1 MRVADACVFRP
12 PDHAAMDKP
21 RRLDL
26 NHVLAASRLARG
38 HLLVIALAAA
48 TTIACAAL
56 VAA

>member
-1 MRVADACVFRP
+1 MRLAKPFLPSR
-12 PDHAAMDKP
+12 AAMDKR

-26 NHVLAASRLARG
+26 RHVL
-38 HLLVIALAAA
+38 VMALAAA